1 MRFCSLLLVTL
12 AVTFSVSTSK
22 AQDPELVDG
31 IAAVVNGDVITFSQV
46 RDVAAARERML
57 RTSLRGSELVE
68 KTQEARKS
76 ALNDLIDR
84 QLILQDFKEQGLTFP
99 PRVIDQRVTTVI
111 NEEFGGERQAFL
123 RTLQAQ
129 GYSLAKFKELER
141 DKLIV
146 QAMRQRNVRAN
157 VLISPQRV
165 EEHYRKNRERWTTND
180 EVQLRMIVI
189 SKYTGDEGSTPET
202 QKALA
207 QEIRTKLA
215 AGADFG
221 RMAQMYSDDITR
233 DEGGDWGWVQ
243 RNTLNEDLT
252 LEVFKLKAGEI
263 SSVVD
268 LAGSYYILRAEARKP
283 GNVKPLEEVRL
294 EIENELAQV
303 ERIKLQNEWL
313 ETLRKKAYI
322 KTY

>member
-1 MRFCSLLLVTL
+1 MRFCPLLLVTL
-12 AVTFSVSTSK
+12 AVTFSVYASK
-22 AQDPELVDG
+22 AQEPELVDG

-57 RTSLRGSELVE
+57 RASLRGAELVE
-68 KTQEARKS
+68 QVQSARQS

-84 QLILQDFKEQGLTFP
+84 QLILQDFKEAGLSFP
-99 PRVIDQRVTTVI
+99 QRVIDQRVTTVI
-111 NEEFGGERQAFL
+111 NEEFGGDRQAFL

-165 EEHYRKNRERWTTND
+165 EEHYRTNRERWTTND
-180 EVQLRMIVI
+180 EVDLRMIVI
-189 SKYTGDEGSTPET
+189 SKYTGDDGSTPET

-207 QEIRTKLA
+207 QEIRSKLA

-252 LEVFKLKAGEI
+252 REVFKLKAGEM
-263 SSVVD
+263 SDVVD
-268 LAGSYYILRAEARKP
+268 LGGSYYILRAQARKP
-283 GNVKPLEEVRL
+283 GTVKPLEEVRL
-294 EIENELAQV
+294 EIENELSQE
-303 ERIKLQNEWL
+303 ERLKLQNEWL

-322 KTY
+322 KRY